1 MIGEEKLVIII
12 ETMEEERQLFTIL
25 NQNLPQT
32 TKNTILDII
41 EQFEEK
47 RAIWFQLN
55 RDWILNPIGKCTKNK
70 F

>member
-1 MIGEEKLVIII
+1 MLLRVTNSEMIGEEKLMIII

-41 EQFEEK
+41 EQFEEN
-47 RAIWFQLN
+47 RAI
-55 RDWILNPIGKCTKNK
+55 
-70 F
+70 